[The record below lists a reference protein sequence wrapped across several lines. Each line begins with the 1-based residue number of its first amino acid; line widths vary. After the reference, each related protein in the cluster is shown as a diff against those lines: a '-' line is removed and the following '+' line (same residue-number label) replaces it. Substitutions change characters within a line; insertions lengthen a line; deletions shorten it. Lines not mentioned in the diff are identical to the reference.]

1 MAGRIDVLL
10 AGGGFYASWR
20 AGYTNLGPGESWN
33 AAWNTTIPA
42 LGSVIGANSFTLVAV
57 DVTPS
62 PFNQP
67 PYPPAGDTSIAS
79 CTVTG
84 IAP

>member
-1 MAGRIDVLL
+1 MNVTIAIGTSYSNWKS
-10 AGGGFYASWR
+10 GW
-20 AGYTNLGPGESWN
+20 TNLSVGESYITSW
-33 AAWNTTIPA
+33 AQSIPA
-42 LGSVIGANSFTLVAV
+42 LGSVIGNNIFTLEAE

-67 PYPPAGDTSIAS
+67 PYPPAGDTDTDV

-84 IAP
+84 VAP